1 LNILDNFFQA
11 RIWFAIDNHESLTV
25 IVILRCILIQ
35 IISFSVFKAEMC
47 KLVHKLFKKPNF
59 QDDKYLLH
67 SGKIGQG
74 KVR

>member
-1 LNILDNFFQA
+1 MTVKENCFGYSNCHCNFKV
-11 RIWFAIDNHESLTV
+11 H
-25 IVILRCILIQ
+25 
-35 IISFSVFKAEMC
+35 ISFSVFKAEMC
-47 KLVHKLFKKPNF
+47 KLVHKLLKKPNF

>member
-1 LNILDNFFQA
+1 MTVKENCFGYSNCHCNFKV
-11 RIWFAIDNHESLTV
+11 H
-25 IVILRCILIQ
+25 
-35 IISFSVFKAEMC
+35 ISSSVFKAEMC